1 MSEVVIRRDEDSEM
15 MEILVDGKPVFEG
28 NFWDF
33 SIDHTLPS
41 LLEDTGVTVVV
52 EGYEYE

>member
-15 MEILVDGKPVFEG
+15 MEILVDGKLVFEG

-33 SIDHTLPS
+33 SIEHTLPS
-41 LLEDTGVTVVV
+41 LLEATGVAVV
-52 EGYEYE
+52 EEDYEYE

>member
-15 MEILVDGKPVFEG
+15 MEILVDGKLVFEG

-33 SIDHTLPS
+33 NIYLTLPS
-41 LLEDTGVTVVV
+41 LLEATGVTVV
-52 EGYEYE
+52 EEDYEYE